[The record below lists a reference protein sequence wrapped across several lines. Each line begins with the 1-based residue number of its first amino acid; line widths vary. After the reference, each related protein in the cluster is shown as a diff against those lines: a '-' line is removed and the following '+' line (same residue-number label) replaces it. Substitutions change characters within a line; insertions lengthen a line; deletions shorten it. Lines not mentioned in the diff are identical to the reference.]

1 MELNQKLNRI
11 LDEIQATLQEGNP
24 YQIDIIEYG
33 QLPNLP
39 IKFIKLHINKA
50 HQSRSFPSRNDYY
63 LSSDYYSERI
73 YENLTEF
80 PEDIEVSIH
89 TLDINDTQNTIDQII
104 LIS

>member
-1 MELNQKLNRI
+1 MKSKT
-11 LDEIQATLQEGNP
+11 TLQESNP

-39 IKFIKLHINKA
+39 IKFIKLHISKA
-50 HQSRSFPSRNDYY
+50 HISRPFPSRNDYY

-80 PEDIEVSIH
+80 LEDIEVSIH
-89 TLDINDTQNTIDQII
+89 TLNINDPQNTIDQII

>member
-11 LDEIQATLQEGNP
+11 LDEIQVTLEESNP
-24 YQIDIIEYG
+24 YQIDIIECG

-39 IKFIKLHINKA
+39 IKFIKLHINNA
-50 HQSRSFPSRNDYY
+50 HQPRPFPSRNDYY

-89 TLDINDTQNTIDQII
+89 TLDINDPQNTIDQII